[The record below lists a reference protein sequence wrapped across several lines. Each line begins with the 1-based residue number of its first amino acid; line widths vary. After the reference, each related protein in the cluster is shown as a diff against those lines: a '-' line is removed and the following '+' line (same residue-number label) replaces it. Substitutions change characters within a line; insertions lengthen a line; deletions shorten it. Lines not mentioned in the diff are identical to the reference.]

1 MNPADILRQ
10 ASELGIS
17 LSITKDRVQ
26 YRPKSAASPEFVQ
39 ALRQNKPAVMR
50 HLTETE
56 DLAEIIA
63 SLTGPSVDSAAG
75 IATRLQK
82 GQIWLNE
89 VNESFYA
96 GTPTTT
102 SIQLSRM
109 MALWDSLEQ
118 KLRGAYG
125 YIGCIHGPGDSCP
138 IDTAVR
144 CDGCIGSA

>member
-56 DLAEIIA
+56 DLE
-63 SLTGPSVDSAAG
+63 G
-75 IATRLQK
+75 RL
-82 GQIWLNE
+82 
-89 VNESFYA
+89 
-96 GTPTTT
+96 
-102 SIQLSRM
+102 R
-109 MALWDSLEQ
+109 
-118 KLRGAYG
+118 R
-125 YIGCIHGPGDSCP
+125 
-138 IDTAVR
+138 
-144 CDGCIGSA
+144 DGCVLCFAEVLNDFVAFHVDNFDPASIPSGFVPYSESELVNLFAADKPDIPLAALNQIHLAKKLGMRVKSNEPDVASDRPQ